1 MPFEKG
7 CFRVSIW
14 PKRTKTAQNTVFP
27 QITAGANLFLFS
39 PQKGGYYSRE
49 AVIFQIL
56 LTGSRTLNIWF
67 YYPIKQKI
75 IT

>member
-1 MPFEKG
+1 MQFEKG
-7 CFRVSIW
+7 RFRVSIW

-27 QITAGANLFLFS
+27 QVTAGANLFLFS
-39 PQKGGYYSRE
+39 PQKGFIIRGRQL
-49 AVIFQIL
+49 FQIL

>member
-14 PKRTKTAQNTVFP
+14 PKRTKTAQNTVFR

-49 AVIFQIL
+49 AVISNIAHWKSYPKYLVL
-56 LTGSRTLNIWF
+56 LSH
-67 YYPIKQKI
+67 
-75 IT
+75 